1 MTTGLERELSLEEKV
16 GQLCYS
22 LHYQQPDTV
31 ERDVRAGRIGGLYL
45 SWPDFVSPS
54 QTATMLNELQQQ
66 SPLPLLIGADFEAGA
81 GRLLQGATNLP
92 RLMALGATRS
102 THLAREHGR
111 VTAVEGLAVGVNH
124 IFGPVADVNVNPD
137 NPIINIRAF
146 GGDPKLVSD
155 LVRAWIDGCQQAGA
169 LACAKHFPGHGDTS
183 IDTHLDVA
191 QVPHDLERMER
202 VELAPFRAAIDQG
215 VASVMT
221 SHISF
226 PAFDPSGLPATLSRP
241 VLSGLLREQMGF
253 DGLIVTDA
261 MDMYA
266 IARHF
271 EPGEASVLAV
281 LAGADLVLTTQPD
294 ICFDALLQAA
304 RSGRLSTER
313 LEESVDRIL
322 NAKRLLGLFQ
332 RRRVDPSH
340 AESVC
345 ANPEHADVARRVA
358 EAAFTCT
365 AGNLARP
372 RGARWLL
379 LVPDFRRPSS
389 TSIVRDIVQLLRQG
403 ALPGARLLQISSN
416 PGDQEIEGILGEV
429 GDAEG
434 ATLLTVSTVHASVPS
449 AGEPIDGQVRLVERL
464 SRKIPVSVISLGS
477 PYALPAFA
485 AASAFGCAYGP
496 DPAGVRAA
504 LDALSGLLIPQGKLP
519 VEVPGLQ
526 FAK

>member
-1 MTTGLERELSLEEKV
+1 MMTGFERELTVEEKV

-31 ERDVRAGRIGGLYL
+31 ERMVREGRIGGLYL

-54 QTATMLNELQQQ
+54 QTASMLNHLQQQ
-66 SPLPLLIGADFEAGA
+66 SPVPLLVGADFEAGA
-81 GRLLQGATNLP
+81 GRLLPGATNLP

-102 THLAREHGR
+102 TDLAREHGR
-111 VTAVEGLAVGVNH
+111 VTAVEARAVGVNH

-146 GGDPKLVSD
+146 GGDPRLVSD
-155 LVRAWIDGCQQAGA
+155 LVRAWIDGCQEAGT

-202 VELAPFRAAIDQG
+202 VELAPFRTAIDQR
-215 VASVMT
+215 VASIMT
-221 SHISF
+221 AHIGF
-226 PAFDPSGLPATLSRP
+226 PALDPSGVPATLSQP
-241 VLSGLLREQMGF
+241 VLTGLLREQLGF

-271 EPGEASVLAV
+271 DPGEASVSAV
-281 LAGADLVLTTQPD
+281 LAGADLVLTTQPEV
-294 ICFDALLQAA
+294 CFRSLLAA
-304 RSGRLSTER
+304 AQSGRLSTER
-313 LEESVDRIL
+313 LEESVERIL
-322 NAKRLLGLFQ
+322 NAKRRLGLFQ
-332 RRRVDPSH
+332 RSTVDPNH
-340 AESVC
+340 AESIC

-358 EAAFTCT
+358 DAAFTCT

-372 RGARWLL
+372 EGARWLL

-389 TSIVRDIVQLLRQG
+389 TSIVRDIVQLLRSG

-416 PGDQEIEGILGEV
+416 PGDLEIEGILGEA
-429 GDAEG
+429 GEAQG
-434 ATLLTVSTVHASVPS
+434 ATLLTVSTVHANVPS
-449 AGEPIDGQVRLVERL
+449 GTEPIDGQVKLVERL
-464 SRKIPVSVISLGS
+464 SRNMPISVISLGS

-485 AASAFGCAYGP
+485 AASASGCSYGP

-504 LDALSGLLIPQGKLP
+504 LDALCGRLIPRGKLP
-519 VEVPGLQ
+519 VEVPGL
-526 FAK
+526 